1 MNGFEP
7 ATLMRIFV
15 DEDDRFDKRPLYMAI
30 VDELRRNGFA
40 GATVLKGIEGFGS
53 HRELHAARSF
63 DLSTNLPVLVEVAA
77 PEAEINAMIPKLR
90 EMIPEGLITLE
101 RIAMRLI
108 TRDVAPQAQP
118 RDGWTSGSLPS
129 D

>member
-1 MNGFEP
+1 MNGFES

-15 DEDDRFDKRPLYMAI
+15 DEGDRFDKRPLYMAI
-30 VDELRRNGFA
+30 VDELRRNGFE

-77 PEAEINAMIPKLR
+77 SEADIHAMIPRLR

-108 TRDVAPQAQP
+108 VRGKPAV
-118 RDGWTSGSLPS
+118 
-129 D
+129 

>member
-1 MNGFEP
+1 MNGFES

-15 DEDDRFDKRPLYMAI
+15 DEGDRFDKRPLYMAI
-30 VDELRRNGFA
+30 VEELRRNGFG

-77 PEAEINAMIPKLR
+77 SEADIHAMIPRLR

-108 TRDVAPQAQP
+108 VRGKPVQAQP
-118 RDGWTSGSLPS
+118 RDGDEPMPAV
-129 D
+129 